1 MEYVNKK
8 DVHVQEDSNWL
19 SLRVKKSNINEFLTQ
34 F

>member
-8 DVHVQEDSNWL
+8 DVHVQKDSNWL